1 MRLRIQKWGNSLALR
16 IPKPFAQ
23 EIRAR
28 QGSEVDVALVEGKL
42 VVSPVEQEAPNL
54 EELLAGVTRENLPAA
69 VDFGPPVGRGDL
81 VTPGGYVP
89 DRGDA
94 VWISMNPQAGHE
106 QAGRR
111 PALVISPLA
120 YNRKVGLAIMCPIT
134 SQVKGYPFEVLINA
148 GAGVGGAILSDQVRS
163 LDWRERRAEFV
174 CRLPAETVAVVL
186 EKLQTLIKPK
196 DE

>member
-1 MRLRIQKWGNSLALR
+1 M
-16 IPKPFAQ
+16 
-23 EIRAR
+23 
-28 QGSEVDVALVEGKL
+28 
-42 VVSPVEQEAPNL
+42 
-54 EELLAGVTRENLPAA
+54 
-69 VDFGPPVGRGDL
+69 
-81 VTPGGYVP
+81 TPGGYVP

-120 YNRKVGLAIMCPIT
+120 YNRKVGLAIMYPIT

-174 CRLPAETVAVVL
+174 CRLPVETVAVVL
-186 EKLQTLIKPK
+186 EKLLTLIKPK